1 MYEINDEECVYVSI
15 CACSCVRLC
24 MRVYQFLYVPNDF
37 CCSKGFSNSLLLVG
51 DFP

>member
-1 MYEINDEECVYVSI
+1 MYEINDVRVCLCVYMRML
-15 CACSCVRLC
+15 CVRLC